1 MTAIVLNDGE
11 IGAPGHGKCV
21 RGSVVGEI
29 ASRTADGSGK
39 NISRCDCGS
48 GSAHRAAR
56 ESHIIRGFVVFAK
69 IF

>member
-39 NISRCDCGS
+39 
-48 GSAHRAAR
+48 
-56 ESHIIRGFVVFAK
+56 
-69 IF
+69 IFPVAIPGQVLPTGQRVKSI